1 MNLLVCCV
9 VYVEGQSANP
19 ASVELPVVDSSRGRH
34 LDSPAGDVSRK
45 GRPGITRQRALHTAA
60 DCTRRLIS
68 LTDTHTH
75 TSGQAGHSAHVLA
88 QARTL
93 SGRRAIWDGHVRGRA
108 GTGMSRIPFQYARL
122 FFANI
127 RVYFRIIEFSY
138 DLLLLRS
145 RLLNELL

>member
-1 MNLLVCCV
+1 M
-9 VYVEGQSANP
+9 YVEGQSANP
-19 ASVELPVVDSSRGRH
+19 ASVELPVVDSSRGRP

-68 LTDTHTH
+68 QTDTHT
-75 TSGQAGHSAHVLA
+75 SWQAGHSAHVLA
-88 QARTL
+88 QAGTL